1 MSEKLSNSASKLI
14 KSLQQKKY
22 RDLNGLFLVEG
33 VKLTEEALRN
43 NNGGLV
49 QQVIYTGDKSEFHF
63 SLPENAISVS
73 PKELEILSGLKTPN
87 RILAVCRKFPYVS
100 EITFSSPTLVLDG
113 VGDPGN
119 LGTIIRLCDWF
130 GFTQLICSN
139 ESVDLYNP
147 KVVQASMG
155 SLFRVQVI
163 YTDLTELISNLP
175 EGKNIYGADMNGTS
189 IYDVNFDKNPIVIFG
204 SESHGISEN
213 LKARISEKISITQ
226 VGGGESLNVAVSAAI
241 ISSEI
246 RRRFPTK

>member
-1 MSEKLSNSASKLI
+1 MSEKLSNSAAKLI

-33 VKLTEEALRN
+33 VKLTEEALRHN
-43 NNGGLV
+43 QGV
-49 QQVIYTGDKSEFHF
+49 EKVIYSGDKSNFHF

-73 PKELEILSGLKTPN
+73 PKELEILSGQKTPN
-87 RILAVCRKFPYVS
+87 RILAVCRKFS
-100 EITFSSPTLVLDG
+100 EETHITRLSPTLVLDG
-113 VGDPGN
+113 VADPGN

-130 GFTQLICSN
+130 GFSQLICSN

-155 SLFRVQVI
+155 SLFRVKVI
-163 YTDLTELISNLP
+163 HTDLQEFIGGLP
-175 EGKNIYGADMNGTS
+175 EGKKIYGADMHGTS
-189 IYDVNFDKNPIVIFG
+189 IYDVDFEIHPVVVFG
-204 SESHGISEN
+204 SESHGIN
-213 LKARISEKISITQ
+213 DKLKALMSEKISIPQT
-226 VGGGESLNVAVSAAI
+226 GGGESLNVAVSAAI

>member
-33 VKLTEEALRN
+33 VKLTEEALRYN
-43 NNGGLV
+43 QGV
-49 QQVIYTGDKSEFHF
+49 EQVVYTGDQNDFLF

-87 RILAVCRKFPYVS
+87 RILAVCRKFPEVS
-100 EITFSSPTLVLDG
+100 KMKLSSPTLVLDG
-113 VGDPGN
+113 VADPGN

-130 GFTQLICSN
+130 GFSQLICSK

-155 SLFRVQVI
+155 SLFRVQVF
-163 YTDLTELISNLP
+163 YTDLTEFITHLP
-175 EGKNIYGADMNGTS
+175 EGKKIYGADMNGTS
-189 IYDVNFDKNPIVIFG
+189 IYDVDFDSNPVIIFG
-204 SESHGISEN
+204 SESHGITQN
-213 LKARISEKISITQ
+213 LMARINEKISIPQ
-226 VGGGESLNVAVSAAI
+226 IGGGESLNVAVSAAI